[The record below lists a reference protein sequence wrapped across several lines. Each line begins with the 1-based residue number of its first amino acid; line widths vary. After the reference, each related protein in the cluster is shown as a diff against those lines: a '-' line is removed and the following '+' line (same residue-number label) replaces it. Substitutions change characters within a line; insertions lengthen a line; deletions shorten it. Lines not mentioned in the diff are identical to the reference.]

1 MKLDII
7 PIVMIGIVVV
17 SGIYFLTEWQK
28 EQVLTEDEAID
39 IMIANLK
46 NLPSDQ
52 TNCTELFNAL
62 DKNES
67 DIMRQAIHDKIK
79 EMEC

>member
-17 SGIYFLTEWQK
+17 SGVYFLTEWQK